1 MLFVVILLALVILVI
16 VRHHFIDHFNVVMGE
31 LEIENGR
38 RLMSKN
44 KRSLQDTKIDKEI
57 LDKIIGNMVNKEL
70 NTENDSPEEGDID
83 TKILN
88 QSHKIFTDMTNNK
101 ILLKNLKFEL
111 KKLVNS
117 NKPIDVIKLSYE
129 INNKNN

>member
-1 MLFVVILLALVILVI
+1 VII
-16 VRHHFIDHFNVVMGE
+16 RHHFIDHFYDVIGE

-44 KRSLQDTKIDKEI
+44 KRSLHDTKIDTEI

-101 ILLKNLKFEL
+101 ILLKNLKLEL

-117 NKPIDVIKLSYE
+117 NKPIDVIKLSYQ

>member
-1 MLFVVILLALVILVI
+1 MLFIVILLALVILVI
-16 VRHHFIDHFNVVMGE
+16 IRHHFIDHFYDVIGE

-44 KRSLQDTKIDKEI
+44 KRSLHDTKIDTEI

-101 ILLKNLKFEL
+101 ILLKNLKLEL

-117 NKPIDVIKLSYE
+117 NKPIDVIKLSYQ

>member
-101 ILLKNLKFEL
+101 ILLKNLKLEL

-117 NKPIDVIKLSYE
+117 NKPIDVIKLSFE

>member
-1 MLFVVILLALVILVI
+1 MLFIVILLALVILVI
-16 VRHHFIDHFNVVMGE
+16 IRHHFIDHFYDVIGE

-44 KRSLQDTKIDKEI
+44 KRSLHDTKIDTEI